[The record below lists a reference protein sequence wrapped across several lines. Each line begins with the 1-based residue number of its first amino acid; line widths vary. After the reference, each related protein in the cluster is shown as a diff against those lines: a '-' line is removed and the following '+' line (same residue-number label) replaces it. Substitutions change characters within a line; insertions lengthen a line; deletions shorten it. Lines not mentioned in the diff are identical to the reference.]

1 MSMDEIFHNLKW
13 DSRHWFIMFTFIRV
27 MLLFVWLSIVTLTTR
42 GSPSMTQDFSRHIS
56 KLTRPRAKRSGR
68 LTEAAGGIHT
78 ADLSAE
84 PGIWITFTSK
94 LIELLHIQIN
104 RRMRIGTFKGLNFE
118 SLWLPF
124 MDLRFSNSWTK
135 TKHFNMVT
143 DSARFA
149 SQMRRLEDVH
159 WRANRSWPIQMERK
173 AIFTVFCN

>member
-1 MSMDEIFHNLKW
+1 
-13 DSRHWFIMFTFIRV
+13 
-27 MLLFVWLSIVTLTTR
+27 MLLFVWLSIVTLTTS

-104 RRMRIGTFKGLNFE
+104 RRMRIGIFKGLIL
-118 SLWLPF
+118 SRCDYLLWICGSATPERRQKTSTWWRTPHGLPVRWGGWRMYIDAPIEADQSKWNGKQF
-124 MDLRFSNSWTK
+124 LPYFATKFSYNT
-135 TKHFNMVT
+135 
-143 DSARFA
+143 
-149 SQMRRLEDVH
+149 
-159 WRANRSWPIQMERK
+159 
-173 AIFTVFCN
+173 